1 MNRTTLILALGLSL
15 FADLAAGSESS
26 FLQTDEPPS
35 PNLLFVIA
43 DQWRGQALGFLEED
57 PVVTPHLD
65 RFAEESLVLP
75 ETIANTPVC
84 SPYRAMWM
92 TGRYTASNGVF
103 SNCNSRAAEYGY
115 ELRQSARCWS
125 DVLADQGY
133 SLGYLGKWHLDN
145 PHRPYVECENN
156 SEKFA
161 WNEWTP
167 PERRHGFDFWYAY
180 GTYDHHMTPLYWA
193 NDSPREKPLRPK
205 QWGPEH
211 EADRAIEY
219 LRNADGKYRKE
230 NAPFA
235 LVVSMNPPHMPY
247 NAYPKRYLEAYA
259 DTPVEELLPRSN
271 VDKTGESKMGKYALN
286 NTKNYFAMITGV
298 DDQFGR
304 ILNALREEGLAENT
318 IVVFTSDH
326 GNCVGIHGQ
335 ISKNNHYEESVRVP
349 FLVRWP
355 GKIPPRHDDLL
366 LSTPDLYPTLLG
378 LLGFGEAIPE
388 VVEGIDHSKLFRT
401 GEGARP
407 TSQLYRKGTY
417 GDPRFGQRGVRTH
430 RYTMMIEK
438 REEKPDRVFLHD
450 NVADPDQLQNIAAED
465 PERVEQLVRDELL
478 PWLEKTGDP
487 WRP

>member
-1 MNRTTLILALGLSL
+1 MR
-15 FADLAAGSESS
+15 
-26 FLQTDEPPS
+26 
-35 PNLLFVIA
+35 PNLVVVFP
-43 DQWRGQALGFLEED
+43 DQMRGQALGFLGEE
-57 PVVTPHLD
+57 PVQTPNLD
-65 RFAEESLVLP
+65 GFAAQSFVLP
-75 ETIANTPVC
+75 QAVSNMPVC
-84 SPYRAMWM
+84 SPFRAMLM
-92 TGRYTASNGVF
+92 TGKYPQSNRVTG
-103 SNCNSRAAEYGY
+103 NCCTKYHRVEQDC
-115 ELRQSARCWS
+115 ELQKSDRCWP
-125 DVLADQGY
+125 DVLSDAGD
-133 SLGYLGKWHLDN
+133 SLGYIGKWHLDM
-145 PHRPYVECENN
+145 PREPYVDCANNHSVCFDRTLHENRRV
-156 SEKFA
+156 A
-161 WNEWTP
+161 WNEWCP
-167 PERRHGFDFWYAY
+167 PDRRHGFDFWYSY
-180 GTYDHHMTPLYWA
+180 GTYDYHLTPLYWA
-193 NDSPREKPLRPK
+193 NETPRETPLRPK

-219 LRNADGKYRKE
+219 LRNTDGKNRKE
-230 NAPFA
+230 GAPFA

-247 NAYPKRYLEAYA
+247 NAYPKHYLEAYA
-259 DTPVEELLPRSN
+259 DTPVEKLLPRAN

-304 ILNALREEGLAENT
+304 ILAALREEGLAENT

-355 GKIPPRHDDLL
+355 GKIPPRRDDLL

-378 LLGFGEAIPE
+378 LMGFADAVPE
-388 VVEGIDHSKLFRT
+388 VVEGIDHSKLFCT

-430 RYTMMIEK
+430 RYTLMIEK
-438 REEKPDRVFLHD
+438 REGKPDRVFLHD
-450 NVADPDQLQNIAAED
+450 NVSDPDQLKNIAAEN